1 MPRYS
6 FGPFE
11 LDPEARLLCREGEPI
26 PLAGKTL
33 DTLLVL
39 VENRGR
45 LVDKDELLSRVWVG
59 TVVEEANLTQTTF
72 TVRKVLRDSPKD
84 HRYIATVPGR
94 GYQFVAPVIE
104 RTTGTQAAS
113 CNGQG
118 SPTRAPRAWQK
129 NRVLQFGAA
138 SIVMASLAAGI
149 IAWRVGRAD
158 REGVSPEPPRLY
170 RFTSY
175 PGVETMPSLSPD
187 GKQIAYVRAQHDP
200 VGVDIGQRQPGQAN
214 IYTKLVGPG
223 TELRLTNH
231 PGADYYHSWSPDGQ
245 YIAFYRH
252 DPGTSGFYIISALGG
267 HERRITNEAVEGS
280 GIAWLPDGQHLL
292 VSHFFEGS
300 HLSPLMELSLDT
312 GKERPVTSPV
322 RALGDTCPAVSPD
335 GRTIAFLRWRDSGSV
350 DVCSAPLSGATPRC
364 WPLQSYWPKG
374 LAWTPSGDGI
384 IVSAIHTGSFQLWRF
399 GLNGN
404 APVALTSGEE
414 DAILPT
420 TSRESNHL
428 AYVSYRRNAN
438 LWKLDI
444 SSSQAA
450 NLEDARPIASSSRK
464 QVDPAFSPD
473 GRKIAFLSDRSGP
486 AEIWITEMDTESS
499 TQLTHFEVGVGGSPS
514 WSPDGLQI
522 AFDSAQ
528 GVYVISADGGLPR
541 RITATGLVPTW
552 SRDGNSIYFASDRT
566 GEFQIW
572 KVPAATGETQFHPAI
587 QVTHGGGFRAFESS
601 DGKYLYYA
609 KGRGKSGLWRRNLLD
624 GKEEPIL
631 EALEKWGWW
640 ALGPDVVYF
649 LEAAPSIPPQVRL
662 RTFDI
667 AGRSIRDMG
676 LLRRM
681 RQSLSLHR
689 ATAGV

>member
-1 MPRYS
+1 MSCCPG
-6 FGPFE
+6 FG
-11 LDPEARLLCREGEPI
+11 
-26 PLAGKTL
+26 
-33 DTLLVL
+33 
-39 VENRGR
+39 
-45 LVDKDELLSRVWVG
+45 LS
-59 TVVEEANLTQTTF
+59 TVVEEANPTQTIF
-72 TVRKVLRDSPKD
+72 TVRKVLGDSPKD

-231 PGADYYHSWSPDGQ
+231 PGADYYPAWSPDGQ
-245 YIAFYRH
+245 YIAFYRMTRGH
-252 DPGTSGFYIISALGG
+252 QASTSFQLWAGTNGESLTRRSRVAASHGFPMVNICWSPTSLKAPIC
-267 HERRITNEAVEGS
+267 RRSWNCHSTQVRNAR
-280 GIAWLPDGQHLL
+280 LPLR
-292 VSHFFEGS
+292 FE
-300 HLSPLMELSLDT
+300 PW
-312 GKERPVTSPV
+312 
-322 RALGDTCPAVSPD
+322 GDTCPAVSPD

-676 LLRRM
+676 LLRYPAAD
-681 RQSLSLHR
+681 
-689 ATAGV
+689 ATVAIAASRDGRRLAYTQIDSGEADIMLMENLR